1 MGKKINLLLWVKI
14 FLIKLMLKE
23 PQVKFLL
30 SEWSHQGIQ
39 ISLGDRWTA
48 GFLCWE
54 RENTISKIMFTC
66 L

>member
-48 GFLCWE
+48 GLLCWE
-54 RENTISKIMFTC
+54 R
-66 L
+66 